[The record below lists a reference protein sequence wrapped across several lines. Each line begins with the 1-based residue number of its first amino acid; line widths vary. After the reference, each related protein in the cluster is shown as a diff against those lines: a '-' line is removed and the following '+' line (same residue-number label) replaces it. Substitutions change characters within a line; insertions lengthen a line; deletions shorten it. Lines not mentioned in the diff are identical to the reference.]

1 METHDDEGRIEL
13 MSESQMCELLGIK
26 DESAPNTAIPT
37 NDEQRH
43 DNAVGQNVDG
53 AAIPSNDE
61 VPGEMVISYDK
72 NKPSMEVGTVY
83 PNMEEFKLAVRHY
96 IIKKSLI

>member
-1 METHDDEGRIEL
+1 MMKVDEL

-43 DNAVGQNVDG
+43 DNAVGQML
-53 AAIPSNDE
+53 
-61 VPGEMVISYDK
+61 MVL
-72 NKPSMEVGTVY
+72 PFHLM
-83 PNMEEFKLAVRHY
+83 MRC
-96 IIKKSLI
+96 

>member
-1 METHDDEGRIEL
+1 MMKVDEL

-43 DNAVGQNVDG
+43 DNAVGQML
-53 AAIPSNDE
+53 
-61 VPGEMVISYDK
+61 MVL
-72 NKPSMEVGTVY
+72 PFHLM
-83 PNMEEFKLAVRHY
+83 MRCQVRW
-96 IIKKSLI
+96 